1 MWGVLLMRQRR
12 KKWEILDTI
21 SNTMLDIHNGEQN
34 IWSSFLQGFFL
45 SHSFSLNNEIAE
57 MPQGTD
63 YKSGIALHVLLK
75 WSH

>member
-1 MWGVLLMRQRR
+1 
-12 KKWEILDTI
+12 
-21 SNTMLDIHNGEQN
+21 MLDIHNGEQN